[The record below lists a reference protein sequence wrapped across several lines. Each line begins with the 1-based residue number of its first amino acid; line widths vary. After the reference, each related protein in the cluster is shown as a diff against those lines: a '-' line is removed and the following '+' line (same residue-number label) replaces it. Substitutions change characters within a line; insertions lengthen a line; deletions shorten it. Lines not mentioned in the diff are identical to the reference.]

1 LDFVKDFQCCAWI
14 GCGKMAIDL
23 RDGVDFMDV
32 LQVIKNRRSIHTFQ
46 PQEVPDDILIDI
58 FSYASYAPTHY
69 MKEPWNIKMYQGE
82 GRHKLIDESMAS
94 YKRLGMFETGSEVK
108 TEKMIASMKDFLLDI
123 PHHALIYMPIEEDPV
138 RYEEEYAAV
147 CAFIQNAQLA
157 AWIFGVGMLWTITP
171 YMHDAEFVRRIGLC
185 PDEEKVVA
193 VMQIGYPEKVPRNRG
208 RTPIQEKIEFIRK

>member
-1 LDFVKDFQCCAWI
+1 
-14 GCGKMAIDL
+14 MAIDL

-123 PHHALIYMPIEEDPV
+123 PHHALIYMPIEEEDRKSTRLNSSHV
-138 RYEEEYAAV
+138 AISYAV
-147 CAFIQNAQLA
+147 FCLKKKKKIQK
-157 AWIFGVGMLWTITP
+157 
-171 YMHDAEFVRRIGLC
+171 R
-185 PDEEKVVA
+185 
-193 VMQIGYPEKVPRNRG
+193 
-208 RTPIQEKIEFIRK
+208 

>member
-1 LDFVKDFQCCAWI
+1 
-14 GCGKMAIDL
+14 
-23 RDGVDFMDV
+23 
-32 LQVIKNRRSIHTFQ
+32 
-46 PQEVPDDILIDI
+46 
-58 FSYASYAPTHY
+58 
-69 MKEPWNIKMYQGE
+69 MKEPWQVKMYQEE
-82 GRHKLIDESMAS
+82 GKHVIINAIIHS
-94 YKRLGMFETGSEVK
+94 YQRLGMMGTDDSPK
-108 TEKMIASMKDFLLDI
+108 TLKSIQSIKDFLFAI
-123 PHHALIYMPIEEDPV
+123 PHHALIYFETETDPV

-208 RTPIQEKIEFIRK
+208 RTPIQEKIEFSRK